1 MVAMLFYIIRYAE
14 ILLTYVEAL
23 IESGDWQNPDV
34 LKYINDI
41 RRRADMIEATSN
53 QYNSQDKVR
62 ELLRRERRVELAFE
76 GSRYL
81 DIRRWGI
88 ADKVMDGPIYGA
100 INPATGEPIQVETR
114 IFKKNKNEVFPI
126 PQSEL
131 IANENMTQNKGYFGN
146 E

>member
-1 MVAMLFYIIRYAE
+1 M
-14 ILLTYVEAL
+14 
-23 IESGDWQNPDV
+23 
-34 LKYINDI
+34 KYINDI

-114 IFKKNKNEVFPI
+114 IFKKNKN
-126 PQSEL
+126 
-131 IANENMTQNKGYFGN
+131 
-146 E
+146 